1 MANTR
6 ELEGQLKSN
15 IQTPGDGHVFYFEP
29 NDSDLGTDQDG
40 RVVPLAPHVEDMCI
54 SMSLI
59 ADIYPRKK
67 TAISKLNNDGVNP
80 TVVQKKLC
88 WISYINQDGGEM
100 MQSSA
105 QLVNKG
111 ETYNKENYLTTYY
124 TEISADKYIE
134 NEIVEGLGIT
144 NVNISFESWYTP
156 TITINFVDVH
166 GSALWGREE
175 AIHQSGE
182 ITADNILGVFFTQP
196 YPLFR
201 LQVKG
206 FLGQA
211 VTYQLS
217 VSGFKGRYNSQTG
230 NFEATAT
237 FIGYSYSLLS
247 DIPLDILSAIA
258 ESPYV
263 GRRYWEERVDS
274 KAWELT
280 NANGDGSRQP
290 IPLFVLI
297 ENIRSAIG
305 SLEAM
310 QTRDCDSVEIKQY
323 GVDGNGQTKNAVEA
337 DQMVSLS
344 AAGMVT
350 NASGSNSLLSKVA
363 TAYNDFL
370 AQCKWFAENTWK
382 GRYIIGHSYEGNET
396 KGQEQQIFLLMKS
409 TYNGTNEYHEHTA
422 NVNLSK
428 TYVSFCN
435 AIKEYNDAYPSSK
448 FENYIE
454 THNKPLHD
462 RLINGQN
469 KLTLRAK
476 RIYTLIESEGKTQ
489 AILANKLDDEKHFQ
503 FGTQNIKIFYDVAD
517 KLKAIREDY
526 NNNNTRDVKIG
537 DYCVLIPLG
546 AMGATLSAM
555 LQEIN
560 QNADNVNTATE
571 EKSAA
576 QSSSCQSTSKN
587 ERDKW
592 VEETLNKNIKDIVGF
607 EPTIGNFV
615 KLLMCHLETFVEMM
629 FVCAETIYKDSDKRT
644 LSNLGLNNLDETD
657 IPSNNSTSRKTTD
670 DKKPETIFPW
680 PALYNPHDT
689 ADKSENKDKLGNT
702 LGWPNDYAK
711 GAKIE
716 WEEQKV
722 VQAVM
727 EGLARQDEYLKTKYN
742 NKVSNTYTS
751 IPMCGSDLSH
761 LSSPFDEVGS
771 SCKDIEH
778 IASYL
783 GMRMA
788 QSIGMADYKCGAE
801 VAEAIGYVDAIN
813 LIKSYYK
820 PKNLQDATQ
829 PKNGDTDFATYVLN
843 YITCSNKHQASETAE
858 SGKEYNIFETA
869 SKGTFYSNGQQRH
882 PMYVKE
888 NNGYKYTYAYM
899 AQSDKGTPVS
909 LVPTN
914 LMRFNT
920 GSNPYAVILS
930 PSYESGTLY
939 YNPTVSTTSDNQWW
953 VYSAKS
959 SSSTPTCEVS
969 QEDYT
974 NRQLFT
980 ITTDPTVVE
989 SLIGQIK
996 SLKEGTIKVN
1006 EYTVKGANDDKK
1018 IATFINRRY
1027 KLDMSSYGDFYFIND
1042 SHNYHVVSPTLSSVD
1057 TDYGEKHICLTT
1069 DKVSDVTFDDKWT
1082 TTVGKDTLYSD
1093 KLTLYRDGG
1102 EFGFKNK
1109 NKSIPIEDV
1118 FVSELPMKLNGDI
1131 ISLFGSKLYY
1141 SQNDTKDGELALLSK
1156 TYLIVSSFMS
1166 GISMPNTNEDLFK
1179 CDSNSFIKLYPPFYI
1194 LFLGAIL
1201 WRNSLEGNK
1210 DINWC
1215 NDTLTHYPSKEET
1228 LIAKDN
1234 NILSINTNSTLTWKK
1249 IEDFYMK
1256 PDDIDIVVKNRLISF
1271 FKEMSKSKVMQYI
1284 IDNCELHNKDGNVIN
1299 TLIFESLKTSWN
1311 DKSKFDKSSPSQ
1323 WQQIFNDIIGK
1334 YESVSVTTSGQLR
1347 LLFNESGTAQSYLR
1361 YLYGLTSQYIIS
1373 RATTERIGVGDRREI
1388 VIPEATMKAYLKGFK
1403 ERIDDLKET
1412 SDQKS
1417 TEAPTSSTKSIDRD
1431 IAVNIYYSLKHI
1443 WDAWLITAAR
1453 DQFTIEEF
1461 FDKYFIF
1468 MDSFYS
1474 NTYNKIKINCEIIN
1488 RMYSTQ
1494 NQNLLTFIT
1503 NTTSE
1508 HGCMFF
1514 ALPDFIDSNIYG
1526 TKKNY
1531 RQKGDFTWKK
1541 SNLAKIFTPIPYNE
1555 MNPPQVQN
1563 VFVFIYTH
1571 KFSDNALENTE
1582 KKWDGYDMNNEA
1594 TWPRDFSLKDGILQ
1608 LKSGVGGGDSIIT
1621 AKEIGAEQASPNNRF
1636 TDDEDQLISSRY
1648 SYALPCFGVTV
1659 NRGNNHIFKS
1669 INVNMD
1675 SPKITAIAAQTWSD
1689 ILTKTGAD
1697 GSKRIFFHGQDIF
1710 SIYSQYAYAC
1720 EIEMMGCAQ
1729 IQPLMYFQLLNIP
1742 MWRGTYMIYKVTHTL
1757 SPGNMITKFTGMK
1770 MSRYQAPFADGYFTI
1785 GKRSTHDN
1793 INGDNNGSN
1802 GSTGTYAGQG
1812 AIGGDDMIK
1821 AIFGKYTGYSMPTEK
1836 GVFGYYR
1843 GSNHWHAGADI
1854 AAPEG
1859 TPLYAPWDG
1868 TITLAENTTKAQG
1881 NWIHLTD
1888 STGQNMVIYMHCQK
1902 LVRQKGDSV
1911 KAGDL
1916 MAYVGKTGHSATNK
1930 LAMGSHL
1937 HLELYINGNLNCSGE
1952 LKSKAKNGTRDAV
1965 DPLQNYGGLAV
1976 SSTNTTYEA
1985 GTETAN
1991 GGIISGQN
1999 TSNSKGSSTNN
2010 VNALDAYIIGDSW
2023 AKVMGEKKY
2032 FKHSDGYTKNG
2043 ATRQDII
2050 NFFNKIP
2057 LDKTG
2062 FEPRKKVVLFYLSS
2076 PYYLGYP
2083 NRPLLSPAMVG
2094 GMDYINMVNTALW
2107 MRKDISLYIC
2117 TIPTNLTGGTN
2128 NYLDNTSI
2136 GWINQSIQMLS
2147 GKCSIINIPNSVT
2160 TNNLKNGYLLKD
2172 YSEVLNIIENAI
2184 K

>member
-1 MANTR
+1 MANIR
-6 ELEGQLKSN
+6 EIEGQLKSN
-15 IQTPGDGHVFYFEP
+15 IQTPGNGHVFYFEP

-40 RVVPLAPHVEDMCI
+40 RTVPLAPHVEDMCI

-80 TVVQKKLC
+80 TIVQKKLC

-100 MQSSA
+100 MQSSV
-105 QLVNKG
+105 QLINKG

-144 NVNISFESWYTP
+144 NINISFESWYTP
-156 TITINFVDVH
+156 TITINFIDVH

-217 VSGFKGRYNSQTG
+217 VSGFKGKYNSQTG

-258 ESPYV
+258 ESSYV
-263 GRRYWEERVDS
+263 GRKYWEERVDS

-310 QTRDCDSVEIKQY
+310 QTRDCDSIEIKQY
-323 GVDGNGQTKNAVEA
+323 SVNGNGQTKNAVEA
-337 DQMVSLS
+337 DQMVPLS

-363 TAYNDFL
+363 TTYNDFIIN
-370 AQCKWFAENTWK
+370 CKWFAEKTWR
-382 GRYIIGHSYEGNET
+382 GICIIGQTYGGSET
-396 KGQEQQIFLLMKS
+396 KGQEQQLFLLMNTNDNKS
-409 TYNGTNEYHEHTA
+409 GEYQYCSA
-422 NVNLSK
+422 SSNLSK
-428 TYVSFCN
+428 SYVSFCD
-435 AIKEYNDAYPSSK
+435 AIKEYNNAYPSSK

-454 THNKPLHD
+454 THNKELHD
-462 RLINGQN
+462 SLINGQN
-469 KLTLRAK
+469 KLALRAK
-476 RIYTLIESEGKTQ
+476 RIYTLIESEGKRQ
-489 AILANKLDDEKHFQ
+489 AILANNLTDEINFQ
-503 FGTQNIKIFYDVAD
+503 YGSQNIKIFDDVAYQ
-517 KLKAIREDY
+517 LKIIREDY
-526 NNNNTRDVKIG
+526 NSNTREVILG
-537 DYCVLIPLG
+537 NYCVLIPLG
-546 AMGATLSAM
+546 SMGATLSSM
-555 LQEIN
+555 IQEIN
-560 QNADNVNTATE
+560 QNADNVKTATE
-571 EKSAA
+571 EKSAS
-576 QSSSCQSTSKN
+576 QSSSCQSTAKN

-629 FVCAETIYKDSDKRT
+629 FVCAETIYKDCDKRT
-644 LSNLGLNNLDETD
+644 LSNLGLNDLEETD

-670 DKKPETIFPW
+670 DKKPDTIFPW
-680 PALYNPHDT
+680 PALYNPHYT
-689 ADKSENKDKLGNT
+689 ADKTENKDKLGNT
-702 LGWPNDYAK
+702 LGWPNDYSK

-727 EGLARQDEYLKTKYN
+727 EGLARQDEYLKSKYN

-788 QSIGMADYKCGAE
+788 QTIGMADYKCSAE

-813 LIKSYYK
+813 LIISYYK
-820 PKNLQDATQ
+820 PQKLQDAIQ

-843 YITCSNKHQASETAE
+843 YITCSNKHQASETTE

-869 SKGTFYSNGQQRH
+869 SKGTYYSNGQQRH

-888 NNGYKYTYAYM
+888 NNGYKYAYAYM
-899 AQSDKGTPVS
+899 AQSDNGTPVS

-930 PSYESGTLY
+930 PSYDSGTLY
-939 YNPTVSTTSDNQWW
+939 YNPKVSTSSENQWW

-959 SSSTPTCEVS
+959 SSAAPTCEVS
-969 QEDYT
+969 TEDYT

-980 ITTDPTVVE
+980 IITSPTVVE

-1018 IATFINRRY
+1018 IATFVNRRY
-1027 KLDMSSYGDFYFIND
+1027 KLDMSSYGDFYFND
-1042 SHNYHVVSPTLSSVD
+1042 SHNYHVVSPTLTSVD
-1057 TDYGEKHICLTT
+1057 SDYSEKHICLTT
-1069 DKVSDVTFDDKWT
+1069 DTVSDVTFDDKWT

-1093 KLTLYRDGG
+1093 KLTLCRDGG

-1109 NKSIPIEDV
+1109 KESIPTENV

-1156 TYLIVSSFMS
+1156 AYLIVSSFMS

-1201 WRNSLEGNK
+1201 WRNSLEDDK

-1215 NDTLTHYPSKEET
+1215 NGTLTYYPSKDET

-1249 IEDFYMK
+1249 IEDFYMN
-1256 PDDIDIVVKNRLISF
+1256 PDNIDIVVKNRLISF
-1271 FKEMSKSKVMQYI
+1271 FKEISKSEVMSYI
-1284 IDNCELHNKDGNVIN
+1284 IDNCELHNKDGNAIN
-1299 TLIFESLKTSWN
+1299 TSIFEVLKNSWN
-1311 DKSKFDKSSPSQ
+1311 DSSKFDKSSPSQ

-1347 LLFNESGTAQSYLR
+1347 LLLNESGTAQSYLR
-1361 YLYGLTSQYIIS
+1361 YIYGLTSQYIIS

-1388 VIPEATMKAYLKGFK
+1388 AIPEATMKAYLKGFK

-1412 SDQKS
+1412 NEQKS
-1417 TEAPTSSTKSIDRD
+1417 NETPTSSTKNIDRD

-1488 RMYSTQ
+1488 RTYSTQ

-1514 ALPDFIDSNIYG
+1514 ALPDFIDSNIYS

-1582 KKWDGYDMNNEA
+1582 KKWDGYDMNNTE
-1594 TWPRDFSLKDGILQ
+1594 TWPRDFSLKEGILQ
-1608 LKSGVGGGDSIIT
+1608 LKSGVGGGDSIVT
-1621 AKEIGAEQASPNNRF
+1621 AREIGAEQASPNNRF

-1793 INGDNNGSN
+1793 INENNNGSSN
-1802 GSTGTYAGQG
+1802 GSTGTYEGQG

-1821 AIFGKYTGYSMPTEK
+1821 AIFGNYTGYTVHKNFDED
-1836 GVFGYYR
+1836 R
-1843 GSNHWHAGADI
+1843 GTSKSTGKHHWHQGIDI
-1854 AAPEG
+1854 SGQEG

-1868 TITLAENTTKAQG
+1868 TVELAENGSKTAG
-1881 NWIHLTD
+1881 NWLQFID
-1888 STGQNMVIYMHCQK
+1888 STGQNMVVYMHCQK
-1902 LVRQKGDSV
+1902 LNVNKGDTVSV
-1911 KAGDL
+1911 GAIL
-1916 MAYVGKTGHSATNK
+1916 AYLGHTG
-1930 LAMGSHL
+1930 GSVTKDGNIPNHL
-1937 HLELYINGNLNCSGE
+1937 HLELYINGKLTRGE
-1952 LKSKAKNGTRDAV
+1952 LKSHGGNGDAV
-1965 DPLQNYGGLAV
+1965 DPSKNYGGLYV
-1976 SSTNTTYEA
+1976 STTNTTYQSP
-1985 GTETAN
+1985 TEFAD
-1991 GGIISGQN
+1991 GGRITNKGD
-1999 TSNSKGSSTNN
+1999 SKPTNKKKTNKNDAINVCLLGDAWAVGMKKKGWFSYIGNN
-2010 VNALDAYIIGDSW
+2010 VKTHATKEEILADIRRCKNNKGFSKIILLYFSYI
-2023 AKVMGEKKY
+2023 
-2032 FKHSDGYTKNG
+2032 
-2043 ATRQDII
+2043 
-2050 NFFNKIP
+2050 
-2057 LDKTG
+2057 
-2062 FEPRKKVVLFYLSS
+2062 
-2076 PYYLGYP
+2076 YYSGYP
-2083 NRPLLSPAMVG
+2083 QKVFSNIEWTNWLCSFGNLAKQIG
-2094 GMDYINMVNTALW
+2094 
-2107 MRKDISLYIC
+2107 KELYIC
-2117 TIPTNLTGGTN
+2117 TFPELLDGDTKKCICPYSLRLLNSEIHKHTNAGYKVIDIP
-2128 NYLDNTSI
+2128 
-2136 GWINQSIQMLS
+2136 
-2147 GKCSIINIPNSVT
+2147 KSVT
-2160 TNNLKNGYLLKD
+2160 FDKNIKDDGYLLHNYKPVM
-2172 YSEVLNIIENAI
+2172 EVIKNAI

>member
-517 KLKAIREDY
+517 KLKEIREDY
-526 NNNNTRDVKIG
+526 NNNTRDVKIG

-711 GAKIE
+711 DAKIE

-1582 KKWDGYDMNNEA
+1582 KKWDGYDMNNVN
-1594 TWPRDFSLKDGILQ
+1594 TWPSDFSLKEGILQ
-1608 LKSGVGGGDSIIT
+1608 LKSGVGGGDSIVT
-1621 AKEIGAEQASPNNRF
+1621 AREIGAEQASPNNRF

-1881 NWIHLTD
+1881 NWMHLTD

-1976 SSTNTTYEA
+1976 SSTNNTYEA
-1985 GTETAN
+1985 ATETAN
-1991 GGIISGQN
+1991 GGTITNDGS
-1999 TSNSKGSSTNN
+1999 SNSSNSTKPN
-2010 VNALDAYIIGDSW
+2010 
-2023 AKVMGEKKY
+2023 KKKY
-2032 FKHSDGYTKNG
+2032 EINACLLGDAWAVGMDNKGWFSYHGYNVKTHATKDEILSDIRKCRNNKGFSKIVLVYFSYIYFSGY
-2043 ATRQDII
+2043 
-2050 NFFNKIP
+2050 P
-2057 LDKTG
+2057 
-2062 FEPRKKVVLFYLSS
+2062 KKVFGNNEWANWLVSFGNLAKQI
-2076 PYYLGYP
+2076 G
-2083 NRPLLSPAMVG
+2083 
-2094 GMDYINMVNTALW
+2094 
-2107 MRKDISLYIC
+2107 KELYIC
-2117 TIPTNLTGGTN
+2117 TFPESLYGDTLDCITSNSIRLLNSEIRKHTGAGYKVIEIPSSVMER
-2128 NYLDNTSI
+2128 NTR
-2136 GWINQSIQMLS
+2136 
-2147 GKCSIINIPNSVT
+2147 
-2160 TNNLKNGYLLKD
+2160 NGYLLD
-2172 YSEVLNIIENAI
+2172 NYRPLMEAI
-2184 K
+2184 KSAIG